1 VHHFLIHSFIHK
13 LSTVKTFSGRVR
25 RKILS
30 ADNVFK
36 AEDIGPY
43 HDTLIKVA
51 KHKTIQIYA
60 IITCQKEMNSSPR

>member
-1 VHHFLIHSFIHK
+1 VHHFLIHSFIDK

-51 KHKTIQIYA
+51 VIKVNIKRYRFMQL
-60 IITCQKEMNSSPR
+60 